1 MKNTIT
7 GITSS
12 LSIMLVFQVSAS
24 YSSKNSV
31 KTQHQ
36 LIKSKIEN
44 NMTTLNY
51 TTTILVDQTPE
62 EVFKAVSNVRGW
74 WSESIEGNT
83 DQLNEE
89 FLYYY
94 KDVHISKMKI
104 VEYVP
109 NKKIVWLVLDNQFN
123 FTKDKTE
130 WNGNKIVFEIT
141 PKGDKT
147 ELRFTQIGLV
157 PTYECYDVCRDAWK
171 SYIQGSLKDS
181 ITTGKGK
188 PNAKEGGLNAE
199 LIEKWKLP
207 NR

>member
-1 MKNTIT
+1 M
-7 GITSS
+7 TSAD
-12 LSIMLVFQVSAS
+12 F
-24 YSSKNSV
+24 N
-31 KTQHQ
+31 
-36 LIKSKIEN
+36 
-44 NMTTLNY
+44 
-51 TTTILVDQTPE
+51 TTILVDQTPE
-62 EVFKAVSNVRGW
+62 AVFKAASNVRGW

-104 VEYVP
+104 IEYIP
-109 NKKIVWLVLDNQFN
+109 GKMIVWQVLNNHFS

-130 WNGNKIVFEIT
+130 WNGNRIVFEIT

-147 ELRFTQIGLV
+147 ELRFTQEGLT
-157 PTYECYDVCRDAWK
+157 PANECYSVCHDAWT
-171 SYIQGSLKDS
+171 SYIQGSLKDL

-188 PNAKEGGLNAE
+188 PNAKEGGLNEE

-207 NR
+207 RK